1 MSKYKIVTAALILC
15 LLAIGVCAW
24 FMFGSSAGLT
34 YANADKYTA
43 GDTTVTEPVRI
54 LYVDWTEGAVNIEY
68 HSGSGIVISETAD
81 KALSENDKLR
91 WWLDGDTLR
100 IRYARSDF
108 RISAKLN
115 KKLTV
120 SLPEGTV
127 LNTADLSVTS
137 AEMNIPDLVAD
148 EIRLDSTS
156 GDITAVTATKKLT
169 ASATSGDMRI
179 TQAGEI
185 GDVNLF
191 STSGSIECVLTG
203 ARGVYADSTSGA
215 ISLTLSEGAEK
226 VRAGSTSGN
235 VYADTAFAGKA
246 DLSST
251 SGSVIAKVASF
262 GELKIHSTSGAVT
275 AYLPEKP
282 GFTCSVDTTSGS
294 FGSGIALA
302 KDGKNY
308 VCGDGSAKCV
318 IDTTSGDVRIE
329 GLQ

>member
-1 MSKYKIVTAALILC
+1 MSKYKIITAALILC
-15 LLAIGVCAW
+15 LVALGVCAW

-43 GDTTVTEPVRI
+43 GGATVTEPVRN

-68 HSGSGIVISETAD
+68 HSGSGVVISETAD

-100 IRYARSDF
+100 IRYARSDL
-108 RISAKLN
+108 RISARLN
-115 KKLTV
+115 KVLTV

-127 LNTADLSVTS
+127 LNTADLGVTS
-137 AEMNIPDLVAD
+137 AAMNIPGLVAD

-156 GDITAVTATKKLT
+156 GDIIAVTLTKKLT
-169 ASATSGDMRI
+169 ANATSGDMHI

-203 ARGVYADSTSGA
+203 AKGVYADSTSGA
-215 ISLTLSEGAEK
+215 VSLTLSEGAEK
-226 VRAGSTSGN
+226 IRVDSTSGN
-235 VYADTAFAGKA
+235 VYVDTAFAGKA

-251 SGSVIAKVASF
+251 AGSVSVKAASF
-262 GELKIHSTSGAVT
+262 GEMKLHSTSGAVT
-275 AYLPEKP
+275 AHLPEKP

-294 FGSGIALA
+294 FDSVLALA

-318 IDTTSGDVRIE
+318 IDTTSGNVRIE

>member
-1 MSKYKIVTAALILC
+1 MSKYKIITAALILC
-15 LLAIGVCAW
+15 LVALGVCAW

-43 GDTTVTEPVRI
+43 GGATVTGPVRN

-68 HSGSGIVISETAD
+68 HSGSGVVISETAD

-100 IRYARSDF
+100 IRYARSDL
-108 RISAKLN
+108 RISARLN
-115 KKLTV
+115 KVLTV
-120 SLPEGTV
+120 SLPEGAV
-127 LNTADLSVTS
+127 LNTADLGVTS
-137 AEMNIPDLVAD
+137 AAMNIPGLVAD
-148 EIRLDSTS
+148 EIKLDSTS
-156 GDITAVTATKKLT
+156 GDIIAVTLTKKLT
-169 ASATSGDMRI
+169 ANATSGDMHI

-203 ARGVYADSTSGA
+203 AKGVYADSTSGA
-215 ISLTLSEGAEK
+215 VSLTLSEGAEK
-226 VRAGSTSGN
+226 IRVDSTSGN
-235 VYADTAFAGKA
+235 VYVDTAFAGKA

-251 SGSVIAKVASF
+251 SGTVTVKAASF
-262 GELKIHSTSGAVT
+262 NELKIHSTSGAVT

-294 FGSGIALA
+294 FDSVLALA